1 MSLNRYIIGFSC
13 TINNRRTTVQA
24 NVAAK
29 TLLDAVKFVEKSK
42 QYQDVNVTEAVV
54 SRSTSQVNG
63 STPHFI

>member
-1 MSLNRYIIGFSC
+1 MSLNRYTIGFSC

-42 QYQDVNVTEAVV
+42 QYQDINVTEAVV
-54 SRSTSQVNG
+54 SRSTSQIEG

>member
-1 MSLNRYIIGFSC
+1 MSLNRYTIGFSC
-13 TINNRRTTVQA
+13 TINNKRTTVQA

-54 SRSTSQVNG
+54 SRSTSLVEG

>member
-1 MSLNRYIIGFSC
+1 MSLNRYTIGFSC